1 MEDPLLV
8 TFPDVLG
15 LPRNGSGDFPA
26 GYLLHLI
33 YSSLCAQYQQQ
44 SFVQRDCVAK
54 GVVSISRNM
63 IFHVYGSDHHTS
75 VPTGICLYDFLPLE

>member
-1 MEDPLLV
+1 MVEDPLLV
-8 TFPDVLG
+8 TFSDVPR

-33 YSSLCAQYQQQ
+33 YSSLCVQYQQQ
-44 SFVQRDCVAK
+44 SLVQRDCVAK
-54 GVVSISRNM
+54 GVVSILRLASTSM
-63 IFHVYGSDHHTS
+63 VGDHHTS